1 MNNPPTP
8 LVGFAGMSC
17 YLVLCI
23 LGMNNPSTAL
33 LGLPDEIR
41 NLAFGQLQF
50 VVFKNRQTEVVEQL
64 TRR

>member
-1 MNNPPTP
+1 
-8 LVGFAGMSC
+8 
-17 YLVLCI
+17 
-23 LGMNNPSTAL
+23 MNNPSTAL